1 MSASFAGGICFCY
14 TSANPGFFIV
24 AANADPDIELLL
36 KRAAGLLRQASYAVA
51 LTGAGISTP
60 SGIPDFR
67 SPECGLWERVDSME
81 IASLAGFRRRPQAF
95 FEWVRPLARRIL
107 EAEPNPAHLAMAR
120 MEALGIIK
128 ALITQNIDILH
139 SRAGSKVVYEIH
151 GHLREATCVEC
162 FQNYPT
168 DVFLIHFIQTG
179 EVPRCPGCNGLL
191 KPNVI
196 LFGEALPVKA
206 LQAAQRAARSC
217 DVMLVAG
224 SSLEVAPASELPR
237 MALAYGAQLI
247 IVNYERT
254 HIDAEATVVIRDDV
268 AETLPRLT
276 EMLESKGRHEPLSPG

>member
-1 MSASFAGGICFCY
+1 
-14 TSANPGFFIV
+14 
-24 AANADPDIELLL
+24 
-36 KRAAGLLRQASYAVA
+36 
-51 LTGAGISTP
+51 
-60 SGIPDFR
+60 
-67 SPECGLWERVDSME
+67 ME
-81 IASLAGFRRRPQAF
+81 EMG
-95 FEWVRPLARRIL
+95 V
-107 EAEPNPAHLAMAR
+107 
-120 MEALGIIK
+120 IK

-139 SRAGSKVVYEIH
+139 SRAGSKVVHEVH

-162 FQNYPT
+162 FQSYPA
-168 DVFLIHFIQTG
+168 DIFLMHFIQTG
-179 EVPRCPGCNGLL
+179 ELPRCPGCKGLL

-254 HIDAEATVVIRDDV
+254 YIDDKATVVIRADV
-268 AETLPRLT
+268 AESLPYLA
-276 EMLESKGRHEPLSPG
+276 ELLEGKSLL